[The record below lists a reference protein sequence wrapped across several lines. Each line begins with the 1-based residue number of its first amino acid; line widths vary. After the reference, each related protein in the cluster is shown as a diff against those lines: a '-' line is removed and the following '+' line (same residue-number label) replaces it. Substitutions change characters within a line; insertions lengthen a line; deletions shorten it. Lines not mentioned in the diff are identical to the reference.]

1 MRRSMRIAPAH
12 WTLKAISISSDIGV
26 AMRVAMNHSLA
37 TSKKESLAEL
47 MGRIRQAFLDARLLE
62 PAIRFSLM
70 GEGRVEG
77 HSPIDRVLKRHPE
90 MKRFETF
97 SAAMG
102 GPELRLLTNAASGET
117 AEYSTI
123 LAIAAGVPRS
133 YPFSAVVL
141 HFHAPAFGERF
152 IGLPKFGHSLPGVMV
167 TDNRWVNGRHRALS
181 VYTVVNAD
189 EGDKKLPPNPEPVDA
204 VIKACGKVRRTD
216 QVHQLAPDG
225 RTIVGSI
232 PPAKVEAVKAI
243 VADYRARIKEVVALA
258 DLPHSLPP
266 AAEIRLQNAGVIVG
280 PRKPVLEAAFKPM
293 GYACRGGSG
302 EFHLTRR
309 TSGNLTVELYLDVGT
324 WSHSVSAIFLVHGAG
339 FKASLGIPVAPQ
351 DVAFGQYPIG
361 DAAQW
366 QRIVENLAA
375 MVRELDRSFVPEI
388 EQAAWPTPAWYRPTS

>member
-1 MRRSMRIAPAH
+1 
-12 WTLKAISISSDIGV
+12 
-26 AMRVAMNHSLA
+26 
-37 TSKKESLAEL
+37 
-47 MGRIRQAFLDARLLE
+47 
-62 PAIRFSLM
+62 
-70 GEGRVEG
+70 
-77 HSPIDRVLKRHPE
+77 
-90 MKRFETF
+90 
-97 SAAMG
+97 
-102 GPELRLLTNAASGET
+102 
-117 AEYSTI
+117 
-123 LAIAAGVPRS
+123 
-133 YPFSAVVL
+133 
-141 HFHAPAFGERF
+141 
-152 IGLPKFGHSLPGVMV
+152 MV

-181 VYTVVNAD
+181 VYTVVDAD

-204 VIKACGKVRRTD
+204 VIKACGKVLRTD

-258 DLPHSLPP
+258 DLPHNLPP
-266 AAEIRLQNAGVIVG
+266 ATEIRLQNAGVIAG
-280 PRKPVLEAAFKPM
+280 PRKPALEAAFKPI

-324 WSHSVSAIFLVHGAG
+324 WSHSVSAIFLVQGAG

-351 DVAFGQYPIG
+351 DAAFGQYPIG

-388 EQAAWPTPAWYRPTS
+388 GQAAGPTPAWNQPSS